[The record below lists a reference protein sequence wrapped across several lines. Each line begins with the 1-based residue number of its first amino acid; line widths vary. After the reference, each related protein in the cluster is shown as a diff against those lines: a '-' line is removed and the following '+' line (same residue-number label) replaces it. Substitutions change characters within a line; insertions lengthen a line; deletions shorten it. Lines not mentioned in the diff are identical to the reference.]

1 MPQQDFRAASRFD
14 GVAVLVTGA
23 SRGIGRATS
32 ERFAAEGA
40 RVVVNHAGDGE
51 QAERVVAGIEAA
63 GGTATPVEADVSD
76 PDAVAAL
83 VAAAEQRIGP
93 IDVLVNNAG
102 ISTHIPFGE
111 LSVEDFDRVLSVNLR
126 GPFLCCRA
134 VCPGMLAR
142 GGGAVVN
149 VASELAFVGA
159 PGLVHYCA
167 SKGGVLAMSKALAR
181 ELAPTV
187 RVNVVAPGP
196 TETDMLMGHADEYNA
211 DKLRDIPL
219 GRWGRPADMAATICF
234 LASGDASY
242 YTGWAL
248 SPNGGVVM

>member
-1 MPQQDFRAASRFD
+1 MRSQDTAPARRFS
-14 GVAVLVTGA
+14 GATVLVTGA
-23 SRGIGRATS
+23 SRGIGRATA

-40 RVVVNHAGDGE
+40 RVVVNHAGDRDE
-51 QAERVVAGIEAA
+51 ADRVVAGIEAA
-63 GGTATPVEADVSD
+63 GGAAASVEADVSD
-76 PDAVAAL
+76 PGAVAAL
-83 VAAAEQRIGP
+83 VVAATQRYGP
-93 IDVLVNNAG
+93 VDVLVNNAG
-102 ISTHIPFGE
+102 ISTHIPFME
-111 LSVEDFDRVLSVNLR
+111 LSIEDFDRVLAVNLR
-126 GPFLCCRA
+126 GTFLCCRA
-134 VCPGMLAR
+134 ICADMVAR
-142 GGGAVVN
+142 GAGSVVN

-181 ELAPTV
+181 ELAPSV

-196 TETDMLMGHADEYNA
+196 TETDMLMGHADEYND

-219 GRWGRPADMAATICF
+219 RRWGHPADMAATICF
-234 LASGDASY
+234 LASEDASF